1 MHISWVVLQMRK
13 SSPNEKTTWWLF
25 SWSLRIDN
33 AHTCDSTLLPHR
45 QPVRELCMSWLFTL
59 LPASLTWLLKVLC
72 QNLELAE
79 TFQGKKYLFS
89 WHGPA
94 LKLSLLQTPMFQFV
108 WPHCALGTQ
117 TFIISPLFSQGTY
130 WVRCTQ
136 EPSHPHALSS
146 PLVMPVYLGEGHSSG
161 LSSGKPLQ
169 LTLHLF

>member
-1 MHISWVVLQMRK
+1 MFTPV
-13 SSPNEKTTWWLF
+13 N
-25 SWSLRIDN
+25 
-33 AHTCDSTLLPHR
+33 TLLPHR

-108 WPHCALGTQ
+108 WPHCALGTHTWANNIAQ
-117 TFIISPLFSQGTY
+117 CLSFYHDLLVIKCHLFYSLPSTKVPSTKRYSLPRRPYGNYYMFNDNHVSLFSGVT
-130 WVRCTQ
+130 
-136 EPSHPHALSS
+136 A
-146 PLVMPVYLGEGHSSG
+146 
-161 LSSGKPLQ
+161 
-169 LTLHLF
+169 